1 MKLNYQ
7 FEFGFAC
14 QKSICQERYSKEST
28 TAIAIVDLDFNFC
41 PKVMCCKS
49 CKMIESLNYNQ
60 LLWFIPST
68 VLDVLKGE
76 VCKYFV
82 VHSFNFLKITSTYVT
97 EIHRYS
103 ILLLIC
109 NNHMH
114 TSYFCT
120 KQRAELKNLWC
131 KKWYSQGISATDK
144 LTQNRGVYRSM
155 SE

>member
-1 MKLNYQ
+1 MTVDVYQKEVQNQYNQLQIQEIHCELLQTLQKVCKKMKLNYQ

-14 QKSICQERYSKEST
+14 QKSICQEKYSKEST

-49 CKMIESLNYNQ
+49 CKMNVSLNYNQ

-82 VHSFNFLKITSTYVT
+82 VQSHLNFLK
-97 EIHRYS
+97 
-103 ILLLIC
+103 
-109 NNHMH
+109 
-114 TSYFCT
+114 
-120 KQRAELKNLWC
+120 
-131 KKWYSQGISATDK
+131 
-144 LTQNRGVYRSM
+144 
-155 SE
+155 